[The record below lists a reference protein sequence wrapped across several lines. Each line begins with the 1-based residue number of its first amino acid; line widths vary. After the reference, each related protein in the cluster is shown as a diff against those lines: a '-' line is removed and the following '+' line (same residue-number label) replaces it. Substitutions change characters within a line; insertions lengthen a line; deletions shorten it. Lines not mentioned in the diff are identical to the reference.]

1 MDFNLTLLRE
11 CCRCS
16 TEGKALEVMHLLFS
30 SNRRRIVHMSGESLV
45 ALSSHDGRVRL
56 IDMEAAQER
65 PMTLIGHAASVHC
78 IVVQEEKKRIF
89 TVSLRAGRSGWTLP
103 FSIRAATI

>member
-1 MDFNLTLLRE
+1 M
-11 CCRCS
+11 
-16 TEGKALEVMHLLFS
+16 ALEAMHLPFS
-30 SNRRRIVHMSGESLV
+30 ADRRRIVHMSGESLV

-78 IVVQEEKKRIF
+78 IVVQEERKRIF
-89 TVSLRAGRSGWTLP
+89 TVILRTTR
-103 FSIRAATI
+103 RV